1 VAQLIALAK
10 RLDPGLS
17 DRDFADAG
25 RQLDRMPAGVFARY
39 GLDAATVATLR
50 ERFAAWPRACVPGQS
65 QCDSYDE
72 AHWLGF
78 TPLRITSVTFAGGAH
93 AKKWAVV
100 SDYGGTA
107 EVNDPPSR
115 SAPRTAARSA
125 STRGTRS
132 TGRLMPSPTA
142 RTTRAPGSTTA
153 RPVRDHATMR
163 RPVRARLHLL
173 RHDHQTSTTGEL
185 ALAAGPDTDGPP
197 GRVMASAG
205 HRYLLA
211 KGRNRPV
218 PSWWRSPTRRC

>member
-25 RQLDRMPAGVFARY
+25 RQLDRMPDGVFARY

-153 RPVRDHATMR
+153 RPTSS
-163 RPVRARLHLL
+163 RPRHNAAARSGPTPPTASRSSNQYHWGTRTSGRPRYRWSARACHGL
-173 RHDHQTSTTGEL
+173 S
-185 ALAAGPDTDGPP
+185 GPS
-197 GRVMASAG
+197 V
-205 HRYLLA
+205 
-211 KGRNRPV
+211 
-218 PSWWRSPTRRC
+218 SPR